1 MLYKIQTLLPLLLL
15 LLITSCSST
24 QNKKDQ
30 DREEEKEEV
39 EVTKTVQTPVSVDR
53 ETSLLLKDLAENGDY
68 VNSRNFPS
76 LIKASSVYDEL
87 GSNNL
92 IIDLRSPDEYKA
104 GHIKGAV
111 QKAFSDLPA
120 YFESGIKP
128 FEFKRIIL
136 VSADGQTASYTTS
149 LLRLMGY
156 GNVYALRWGMSSWNA
171 DYAKKGWLAGCSSE
185 FENQLETKVNEAPLA
200 KGLPLLNTGKSS
212 GEEIGAELF
221 NLLFKA
227 GLDNV
232 MIDAATVFAHPS
244 DYYLVNYDRRDK
256 YENGH
261 IPGAVRYKPGATL
274 SIVNEMA
281 TLPSDKTIVVYC
293 GTGHNSGF
301 VTAYLRLFGYDAR
314 TLSYGNNSFMYD
326 KMVNEKST
334 LSWLPFTSD
343 EVHNYE
349 VVK

>member
-1 MLYKIQTLLPLLLL
+1 MLKNIQVIPLLLL
-15 LLITSCSST
+15 VFFTLSCSNSQKKNA
-24 QNKKDQ
+24 QN
-30 DREEEKEEV
+30 EEEIEE
-39 EVTKTVQTPVSVDR
+39 KSQVQTPVSIDQ

-87 GSNNL
+87 ESNNL
-92 IIDLRSPDEYKA
+92 IIDLRTKEEFNA

-111 QKAFSDLPA
+111 LKAFSDLPA

-128 FEFKRIIL
+128 FEYKRIIL

-171 DYAKKGWLAGCSSE
+171 ASANTGWLANCSSD
-185 FENQLETKVNEAPLA
+185 FQNQLETTVNEAPLA
-200 KGLPLLNTGKSS
+200 KGLPKLNTGKTS
-212 GEEIGAELF
+212 GEEIGTARFNHLF
-221 NLLFKA
+221 SE
-227 GLDNV
+227 GIDHI
-232 MIDAATVFAHPS
+232 MIDASTVFSNPN
-244 DYYLVNYDRRDK
+244 DYYVVNYDRRDK

-274 SIVNEMA
+274 SIVNEMG
-281 TLPSDKTIVVYC
+281 TLPTDKTIVVYC

-326 KMVNEKST
+326 KMVNDKST
-334 LSWLPFTSD
+334 LSWLPFTSE
-343 EVHNYE
+343 EVHEYQ